1 MEWGMRRRKKRGEKG
16 AKNDLHFSCS
26 YIAKRSSLNLLPI
39 KLIFK
44 LRKEEFASYWMY
56 SREKSCVVWIDH
68 AACIGKKW
76 CSKVHEV
83 VHRLYENLL
92 CATLKCRLD
101 FNRL

>member
-1 MEWGMRRRKKRGEKG
+1 MEWGMRRHKKRGEKG

-44 LRKEEFASYWMY
+44 LRKEFASYWVY

-68 AACIGKKW
+68 AACIGEEKNDALRYMK
-76 CSKVHEV
+76 
-83 VHRLYENLL
+83 LYIDYMKIYYVQL
-92 CATLKCRLD
+92 
-101 FNRL
+101 

>member
-1 MEWGMRRRKKRGEKG
+1 MEWGMRRRKKKRGEKG

-26 YIAKRSSLNLLPI
+26 YIAERSSLNLLPI

-44 LRKEEFASYWMY
+44 LREKEEFASYWMY
-56 SREKSCVVWIDH
+56 SLFELIMQLVQERK
-68 AACIGKKW
+68 KKW